1 MLDLMAPTLP
11 DGTGRRLGPGD
22 YRRDFRERR
31 EAIRNGDS
39 WKLERRQHFEEAGSP
54 SRDALRRGDWH
65 EALLLFEAERAAVR
79 AAAREEDERGSAFHR
94 LRVVEEPLTPYMQ
107 WELHWLALRAE
118 CGHHVRVLPA
128 RVIERSEAGGLLPE
142 LTLLDG
148 RTLYRVLYS
157 ASGATEGAIR
167 YTHPDVVGPWTAY
180 LRHAYEAAEDVLA
193 YFARVVEPLP
203 PPPAA

>member
-1 MLDLMAPTLP
+1 MLDLMAPPLP
-11 DGTGRRLGPGD
+11 DGMGRRLGADD

-31 EAIRNGDS
+31 GAIRNGDS

-54 SRDALRRGDWH
+54 SRDALRRGDWR

-79 AAAREEDERGSAFHR
+79 AAAVEEDHRGSAFHR

-118 CGHHVRVLPA
+118 CGHRVRVLPA
-128 RVIERSEAGGLLPE
+128 AAVEWSEAGGFLPE

-148 RTLYRVLYS
+148 RTLYRVLYDVP
-157 ASGATEGAIR
+157 GATLGAIR
-167 YTHPDVVGPWTAY
+167 YTDSDVVGPWTAY
-180 LRHAYEAAEDVLA
+180 LRHAYEAAEDVLT
-193 YFARVVEPLP
+193 YFTRVVQPLP
-203 PPPAA
+203 PPPPA